1 MGDHRLS
8 LEYLERALAIKEAVY
23 GHDHVF
29 VSSAL
34 VCIED
39 THRELHDAAKAR
51 ELIGRALLIDQA
63 AYMYGPDH
71 MKVPT
76 LALLG
81 DAVFALGE
89 VEEATVLLEQS
100 HAIFVRSG
108 HRAHAS
114 AVRKM
119 VHDHAATVARRD
131 PDSDSD

>member
-63 AYMYGPDH
+63 AYGPDH

-89 VEEATVLLEQS
+89 VEEAKVLLEQS

>member
-89 VEEATVLLEQS
+89 VKEAKVLVTAQ
-100 HAIFVRSG
+100 IVRLI
-108 HRAHAS
+108 S
-114 AVRKM
+114 ANE
-119 VHDHAATVARRD
+119 
-131 PDSDSD
+131 